1 MNSVIPK
8 GYKKTWIPKEL
19 KTPDNYKTNP
29 KFENEY
35 FSIEQTKRL
44 LYLEKKM
51 KPVRRSLNL
60 EEAQVNGLDQ
70 CLFISSIKN
79 GHGTSA
85 MVNGSAVNVN
95 EFNSSSSEE
104 FRAIVK
110 VQGLNRE
117 FKDKEALELWLLRR
131 YQLTTFKQRQ
141 EQYEKE
147 RIWLKSMLDLLDEK
161 F

>member
-1 MNSVIPK
+1 
-8 GYKKTWIPKEL
+8 
-19 KTPDNYKTNP
+19 
-29 KFENEY
+29 
-35 FSIEQTKRL
+35 
-44 LYLEKKM
+44 
-51 KPVRRSLNL
+51 
-60 EEAQVNGLDQ
+60 
-70 CLFISSIKN
+70 
-79 GHGTSA
+79 

-95 EFNSSSSEE
+95 EFNSSSSDE

>member
-35 FSIEQTKRL
+35 FSIKQTKRL
-44 LYLEKKM
+44 LYLEKKL

-60 EEAQVNGLDQ
+60 EEAQVNGLDK
-70 CLFISSIKN
+70 CLFISSIKQ
-79 GHGTSA
+79 GHGISA
-85 MVNGSAVNVN
+85 MVNGASVNVN
-95 EFNSSSSEE
+95 EFNSSSDDE